1 MCTQQIIGTH
11 ITLLSW
17 RWLGGSA
24 LGVPPAH
31 NVTNQIWAS
40 YHGSVDTADDVDGV
54 EETDSMPMLLG
65 VISVCIFR

>member
-1 MCTQQIIGTH
+1 M
-11 ITLLSW
+11 
-17 RWLGGSA
+17 
-24 LGVPPAH
+24 PPAH